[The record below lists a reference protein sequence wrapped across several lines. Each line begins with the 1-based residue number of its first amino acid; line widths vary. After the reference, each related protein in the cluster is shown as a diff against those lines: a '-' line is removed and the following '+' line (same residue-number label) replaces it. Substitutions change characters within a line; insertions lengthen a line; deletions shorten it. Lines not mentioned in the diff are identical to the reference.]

1 MSDIPKGQ
9 VKSTLDCWSSYHLVL
24 LDKRA
29 SDATTFV
36 TECGS
41 YHYLRAHQSFHA
53 SRDHYTKGKY
63 EDSLGKLFWTGF
75 EVTADYY
82 KPTKNMLQSISNF
95 LVPKNITDV
104 RSSFGLI
111 EQMSYAFSKSLVLHP
126 FRELLKKKSDFYW
139 SQELTDLFIS
149 ARSYIVDK
157 LWYRSQ
163 AARHGRL
170 QIPLGL
176 REGLLS
182 GGRGGSCNYQGEDV
196 LPGKPQS
203 LGRRGPQAPA
213 LHYG

>member
-1 MSDIPKGQ
+1 MRYI
-9 VKSTLDCWSSYHLVL
+9 KSCADNGI
-24 LDKRA
+24 
-29 SDATTFV
+29 TFNP
-36 TECGS
+36 EK
-41 YHYLRAHQSFHA
+41 FHFGETNIEFA
-53 SRDHYTKGKY
+53 
-63 EDSLGKLFWTGF
+63 GF

-157 LWYRSQ
+157 LWSRSL

-203 LGRRGPQAPA
+203 LGRHGPQAPA